1 MAAPA
6 KQTSRW
12 GSLLQQAVAGVESRL
27 DNILAEGAG
36 EGGVGDDGLQA
47 KKPPVATSAPVAAK
61 SESSMMLLL
70 ICICTMT
77 DELALQ
83 VLLAHLLQTEQ
94 MIGYKNAWQELW
106 QQRI

>member
-36 EGGVGDDGLQA
+36 EGGVGEEGLQA
-47 KKPPVATSAPVAAK
+47 KKAPVATPGPVPAK
-61 SESSMMLLL
+61 TESCMIPLL
-70 ICICTMT
+70 IELCIMT
-77 DELALQ
+77 DELVLQALRGR
-83 VLLAHLLQTEQ
+83 LQ
-94 MIGYKNAWQELW
+94 
-106 QQRI
+106 

>member
-36 EGGVGDDGLQA
+36 EGGVGDEGLQA
-47 KKPPVATSAPVAAK
+47 RKPPVATPVPVAAK
-61 SESSMMLLL
+61 SENSMILLL
-70 ICICTMT
+70 NYLCPMT
-77 DELALQ
+77 DKV
-83 VLLAHLLQTEQ
+83 VL
-94 MIGYKNAWQELW
+94 
-106 QQRI
+106 